1 MEATMIERM
10 IRAAKLRV
18 DLFQEVEH
26 DATATKQALL
36 VVIISSLAAGIGS
49 LGTIGIPGLAI
60 ATGISVI
67 GWGVLAGLAYL
78 IGVSLLKT
86 PHTEAT
92 WGELLRAIGFAYTP
106 GILRV
111 FGFIPVIGPIIAFA
125 GTVLVLVAAVIAIR
139 TALHYTSTLRAVVV
153 AALAWLGWV
162 IVQALVL
169 LPFFL

>member
-1 MEATMIERM
+1 MIERM

-26 DATATKQALL
+26 DTTATKQALL

-49 LGTIGIPGLAI
+49 LGAIGIPGLI
-60 ATGISVI
+60 LATVISVL
-67 GWGVLAGLAYL
+67 GWGVLSGLAYVV
-78 IGVSLLKT
+78 GVTVLKT

-92 WGELLRAIGFAYTP
+92 WGELLRAIGFAYTL
-106 GILRV
+106 GILRI
-111 FGFIPVIGPIIAFA
+111 FGFIPFIGPIVAFA
-125 GTVLVLVAAVIAIR
+125 GTVLVLVAAVIAVR
-139 TALHYTSTLRAVVV
+139 TALHYTSTLRAVAV

-169 LPFFL
+169 LPFIL

>member
-1 MEATMIERM
+1 MIERM

-49 LGTIGIPGLAI
+49 LAAIGISGLI
-60 ATGISVI
+60 VATLISLI
-67 GWGVLAGLAYL
+67 GWGVLSGLAYL
-78 IGVSLLKT
+78 IGVTILKT

-106 GILRV
+106 GTLRV

-125 GTVLVLVAAVIAIR
+125 GTVLVLVAAVIGVR
-139 TALHYTSTLRAVVV
+139 TALHYTSTLRAVAV
-153 AALAWLGWV
+153 AVLAWLGWV

-169 LPFFL
+169 LPFVL

>member
-1 MEATMIERM
+1 MIERM

-49 LGTIGIPGLAI
+49 MGAIGISGLI
-60 ATGISVI
+60 VGTVISII
-67 GWGVLAGLAYL
+67 GWGVLSGLAYL
-78 IGVSLLKT
+78 IGVTLLKT

-106 GILRV
+106 GILRI
-111 FGFIPVIGPIIAFA
+111 FAFIPFIGPIIALV
-125 GTVLVLVAAVIAIR
+125 GTVLVLVAAVIAVR
-139 TALHYTSTLRAVVV
+139 TALHYTSTLRSVAV
-153 AALAWLGWV
+153 AALAWIGWV
-162 IVQALVL
+162 IVQVLVL
-169 LPFFL
+169 LPFIL

>member
-1 MEATMIERM
+1 MIERM

-26 DATATKQALL
+26 DTTATKQALL

-49 LGTIGIPGLAI
+49 LGAIGPSGLLVATI
-60 ATGISVI
+60 ISVI
-67 GWGVLAGLAYL
+67 GWGVLSGLAYL

-139 TALHYTSTLRAVVV
+139 TTLHYTSTLRAVVV

-169 LPFFL
+169 LPFLL

>member
-1 MEATMIERM
+1 MLERM

-60 ATGISVI
+60 ATVISVI
-67 GWGVLAGLAYL
+67 GWGILAGLAYL

-111 FGFIPVIGPIIAFA
+111 FGFIPVIGPIIAFV

-153 AALAWLGWV
+153 AILAWLGWV

-169 LPFFL
+169 LPFIL